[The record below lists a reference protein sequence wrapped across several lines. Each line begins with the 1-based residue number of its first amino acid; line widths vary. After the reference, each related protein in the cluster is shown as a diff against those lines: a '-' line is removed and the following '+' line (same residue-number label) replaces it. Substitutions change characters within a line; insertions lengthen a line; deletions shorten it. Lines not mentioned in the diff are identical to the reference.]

1 VTAVNSNNR
10 MEAVRSASGTADM
23 MASMPMS
30 AGEASPAAAVET
42 ADADAT
48 SVEPN
53 CASAARPE
61 GPTGR
66 IRRTA

>member
-1 VTAVNSNNR
+1 MTAVNSSNR
-10 MEAVRSASGTADM
+10 MEAVKSASGTAVVTGM
-23 MASMPMS
+23 NPMS
-30 AGEASPAAAVET
+30 VGETSPAAAVET

-48 SVEPN
+48 AVEPN

-61 GPTGR
+61 GPTVR